1 MRTATPRSAMYARV
15 SSEQQA
21 QAGTIESQV
30 EALRKRVDEDGLD
43 LESELEFV
51 DAGYSGA
58 TLVRPALEKL
68 RDMAAAGCFDRLYV
82 HSPDRLSRKYAY
94 QVLLVDELKRSGVE
108 IVFLNHGIG
117 DSPED
122 SLLLQVQGM
131 VAEYERAKI
140 QERCR
145 RGKLHAARTG
155 RVSVLGDAP
164 YGYRYVPKHEGG
176 GQASYEILLDEA
188 KVVRQIF
195 EWMGTEGCTI
205 GQVCKR
211 LQDSEILTK
220 KGKYRW
226 DGSTVWG
233 MLKNP
238 AYKGMAAFGKTRLG
252 ERRPMVRP
260 QRGAP
265 EQPRRPYSTYD
276 VPKEKWTHIPVPAI
290 IGEGLFE
297 VVQER
302 LAENRARSR
311 ERSRGPSHLL
321 QGLVVCGSCG
331 YAYHGVRASKATTN
345 GKSYSYTYYRCG
357 GTDSGRFG
365 GQKVCSNK
373 TVRGDMLEQAVWQ
386 DVCSLLS
393 DPQRIEQEYQRRL
406 AEKPRESWGGA
417 EHLRQTIGKVRRGM
431 SRLIDSYQEGL
442 IEKVDFEPRI
452 RKAKERFKRL
462 ETDLERCVDE
472 EEQLRTLSL
481 VIGRM
486 REFANTV
493 TDGLTNADWATRRAL
508 IRAVVKRVEIGDE
521 DVRIVYKISPDP
533 PALERQ
539 EKSLQHHWRRFYTPL
554 GSLIGTPRPSSL
566 FYHGLQISI
575 R

>member
-1 MRTATPRSAMYARV
+1 MRTSTLRSAIYARV

-21 QAGTIESQV
+21 QAGTIESQI
-30 EALRKRVDEDGLD
+30 EALRKRVVDDGLD

-68 RDMAAAGCFDRLYV
+68 RDMAAVGCLDRLYV

-94 QVLLVDELKRSGVE
+94 QVLPVDELKRNGVE
-108 IVFLNHGIG
+108 IVFLNHGVG

-145 RGKLHAARTG
+145 RGKLHAARKG
-155 RVSVLGDAP
+155 KISVLGDAP
-164 YGYRYVPKHEGG
+164 YGYRYVSIHEGG

-188 KVVRQIF
+188 KVARQIF
-195 EWMGTEGCTI
+195 EWVGTEGCTI

-211 LQDSEILTK
+211 LQDNEILTK
-220 KGKYRW
+220 KGRRCW
-226 DGSTVWG
+226 DSSTVWG

-276 VPKEKWTHIPVPAI
+276 VPKEKWTDIPVAAI

-297 VVQER
+297 VVQEK
-302 LAENRARSR
+302 LADNRARSR
-311 ERSRGPSHLL
+311 ERLRGPSHLL
-321 QGLVVCGSCG
+321 QGLVVCGRCG

-365 GQKVCSNK
+365 GQEICSNK
-373 TVRGDMLEQAVWQ
+373 TVRGDTLEKAVWQ

-406 AEKPRESWGGA
+406 AEKPPESWGGA

-442 IEKVDFEPRI
+442 LEKVDFEPRI
-452 RKAKERFKRL
+452 RKAKERLKRL
-462 ETDLERCVDE
+462 ETDLERCVDK
-472 EEQLRTLSL
+472 EEQRRTLSL

-493 TDGLTNADWATRRAL
+493 ANGLTNADWATQRAL

-521 DVRIVYKISPDP
+521 DVRIVYKISPDS
-533 PALERQ
+533 PARERRG
-539 EKSLQHHWRRFYTPL
+539 KILQHYGRHVHTRKRHF
-554 GSLIGTPRPSSL
+554 
-566 FYHGLQISI
+566 Q
-575 R
+575 